1 MVETEENFQVEER
14 REEELESRG
23 RKENVLESVKAERD
37 GDRSSMWEV

>member
-23 RKENVLESVKAERD
+23 RKEKLLGSVESERD
-37 GDRSSMWEV
+37 GDKSSMWEV